1 MALATFA
8 TITANGGMT
17 SATAETMTAASVENR
32 SITAQDKT
40 NMPMQRVM
48 SAKYQRLS
56 AREGCGPAGPFGSMS
71 LPAMSVAVPARQ
83 MPQTRPTGW
92 VWAGAA
98 YGFAGLVLVMFI
110 CMFDENDV
118 LDGLNTEQRQAVTH
132 QGGPLLVLAGA
143 GTGKTRTLVARAA
156 WLRGAQGVPA
166 SRILLLTF
174 TRRAASDM
182 LARAAAGSAERIC
195 GGTFHAIAHKI
206 IRQHAESFSLPPQFT
221 ILDPGDVV
229 DILDVLRPDHG
240 LADAGLAGTGL
251 AGTGLAG
258 TGLAGTGLAGTAQ
271 RAPRAAACADIY
283 TRCVNTGRPVSEV
296 VTASFPWCAP
306 FTGQLAGLFRAYTA
320 RKRARHL
327 LDFDDLL
334 LLWQAA
340 LADPV
345 AGPVLRGM
353 FDAVLV
359 DEYQD
364 VNAVQASIVRLL
376 QPDGKQ
382 LTCVGDDAQAIY
394 GFRGADPAHLRQ
406 LVADYPGL
414 EIVRLDRN
422 YRSRQ
427 GILNLANLIR
437 PSAPGLDLTL
447 TGDRGPGMA
456 PLLVRCH
463 DEATQAREIC
473 ARVLAAHEDGAALRD
488 QAVLVRAA
496 HHSDILEIELSARK
510 IPYVKFGGLR
520 FTDTAHVKDFLA
532 AARVLAN
539 PADDLA
545 WFRLLRLHEGIGPA
559 HARRV
564 LVALTA
570 GPDGPA
576 SGWQQSGWQQ
586 AIDAAPAR
594 SRPALAATLG
604 RLADAAGDP
613 VEALLAILDPLIRA
627 RYPDATVR
635 ITDLERLA
643 DAAAAQSSL
652 HDALAELT
660 LDPPVSASDLA
671 GPPRLDEDYLTI
683 STIHAAKGLEW
694 PIVHLSH
701 LVDGALPS
709 DMALGDPGGLAEEH
723 RLFYVAIT
731 RARDHLYLYAPQ
743 RLHYRRRGRDDR
755 HGFGQLTR
763 FLHPEALAACEST
776 TAAPPALVLPA
787 VGPLTVTVDA
797 ALGSLWDG

>member
-1 MALATFA
+1 
-8 TITANGGMT
+8 
-17 SATAETMTAASVENR
+17 
-32 SITAQDKT
+32 
-40 NMPMQRVM
+40 
-48 SAKYQRLS
+48 
-56 AREGCGPAGPFGSMS
+56 
-71 LPAMSVAVPARQ
+71 
-83 MPQTRPTGW
+83 
-92 VWAGAA
+92 
-98 YGFAGLVLVMFI
+98 
-110 CMFDENDV
+110 
-118 LDGLNTEQRQAVTH
+118 
-132 QGGPLLVLAGA
+132 
-143 GTGKTRTLVARAA
+143 
-156 WLRGAQGVPA
+156 
-166 SRILLLTF
+166 
-174 TRRAASDM
+174 
-182 LARAAAGSAERIC
+182 
-195 GGTFHAIAHKI
+195 
-206 IRQHAESFSLPPQFT
+206 
-221 ILDPGDVV
+221 
-229 DILDVLRPDHG
+229 
-240 LADAGLAGTGL
+240 
-251 AGTGLAG
+251 
-258 TGLAGTGLAGTAQ
+258 
-271 RAPRAAACADIY
+271 
-283 TRCVNTGRPVSEV
+283 VNTGRPVSEV
-296 VTASFPWCAP
+296 VTASFPWCTP

-382 LTCVGDDAQAIY
+382 LTCVGDDAQSIY

-406 LVADYPGL
+406 LTADYPGL

-427 GILNLANLIR
+427 GVLDLANLIR

-447 TGDRGPGMA
+447 TGDRGPGTA

-473 ARVLAAHEDGAALRD
+473 ARVLDAHEDGAALRD

-496 HHSDILEIELSARK
+496 HHSDVLEIELSARK

-532 AARVLAN
+532 AARILAN

-545 WFRLLRLHEGIGPA
+545 WFRLLRLHEGIGPV

-564 LVALTA
+564 LAAMTQ
-570 GPDGPA
+570 DGPA
-576 SGWQQSGWQQ
+576 DGWQQVVE
-586 AIDAAPAR
+586 AAPAR
-594 SRPALAATLG
+594 SRRALAATLG
-604 RLADAAGDP
+604 RLADAAGGPETAPAGTAP
-613 VEALLAILDPLIRA
+613 VRTAAVQAAAILVILDPLIRA
-627 RYPDATVR
+627 RYPDAAVR
-635 ITDLERLA
+635 LTDLQRLA
-643 DAAAAQSSL
+643 DTAAAQPSL
-652 HDALAELT
+652 HDALAELI

-671 GPPRLDEDYLTI
+671 GAPRLDEDYLTI

-694 PIVHLSH
+694 PIVHLPH

-731 RARDHLYLYAPQ
+731 RARDQLYLYAPQ
-743 RLHYRRRGRDDR
+743 RLHYHRRGRDDR

-763 FLHPEALAACEST
+763 FLHPGALAACDSA
-776 TAAPPALVLPA
+776 TAAPLAPVLPA
-787 VGPLTVTVDA
+787 VGSLTVKVDV
-797 ALGSLWDG
+797 ALSSLWDG

>member
-8 TITANGGMT
+8 TITANGGIA
-17 SATAETMTAASVENR
+17 SATIETMTAASVENR
-32 SITAQDKT
+32 SSTAQDKT

-71 LPAMSVAVPARQ
+71 WPAMSVAVPARPL
-83 MPQTRPTGW
+83 PQTRPPGW

-98 YGFAGLVLVMFI
+98 YGFAGVGLVMFI
-110 CMFDENDV
+110 CMFDESDV
-118 LDGLNTEQRQAVTH
+118 LDGLNEQQRRAVTH

-182 LARAAAGSAERIC
+182 LARAAAGSGDSAERIC

-221 ILDPGDVV
+221 ILDPGDVA
-229 DILDVLRPDHG
+229 DILDVLRPEHG
-240 LADAGLAGTGL
+240 LADTG
-251 AGTGLAG
+251 
-258 TGLAGTGLAGTAQ
+258 Q

-406 LVADYPGL
+406 LAADYPGL

-427 GILNLANLIR
+427 GILDLANLIR

-447 TGDRGPGMA
+447 TGDRGAGMT

-496 HHSDILEIELSARK
+496 HHGDILEVELSARK

-532 AARVLAN
+532 AARILAN

-545 WFRLLRLHEGIGPA
+545 WFRLLRLHEGIGPV

-564 LVALTA
+564 LAALA
-570 GPDGPA
+570 PGQDGPA

-613 VEALLAILDPLIRA
+613 VGAILVILDPLVRA
-627 RYPDATVR
+627 RYPDAAVR
-635 ITDLERLA
+635 ITDLQRLA
-643 DAAAAQSSL
+643 DAAAAQPSL

-694 PIVHLSH
+694 PTVHLSH

-743 RLHYRRRGRDDR
+743 RLHYHRRGRDDR

-763 FLHPEALAACEST
+763 FLHPEALAACDST
-776 TAAPPALVLPA
+776 TAAPLAPALPA